1 MKKNVNFLG
10 FLGIIVIV
18 LAVISCTFPYKIV
31 RNLPLTPPPAD
42 TITSLPSSTSQNA
55 KETAQMTPTLEQTE
69 VVENIVPESGSVLTW
84 MDYSNFVFIPGGEF
98 IMGKD
103 SAAPTDYAPAHN
115 ITLDNFWFQQAE
127 VTNQQYAQCV
137 SDGKCSLP
145 IQEPKTSYWYEDVY
159 DGNHPVVGV
168 TWFQANEYCSY
179 IHSRLPTEAEWE
191 AAARGPDAKIFP
203 WGGDKPN
210 CNYLNFNGCL
220 EPAKPYDIRSF
231 SFGASDFGAMDMA
244 GNVFEW
250 VGDWYAK
257 EYYLSS
263 TSLNPTGPLDGWK
276 KVYRGG
282 SYKSSVEEIGS
293 FLRFA
298 TEPENQAPDL
308 GFRCV
313 LQGDPLIDPTLNI
326 VQPCQIVGANDQN
339 QIQPTSTPF
348 PCSSASVTGFCQLLS
363 GKPSYGLD
371 IRQSGCLENNLIS
384 MTGNSQPLTCTVS
397 QLSDGGNKY
406 LCTFPGM
413 AQGINVD
420 VNYCHTFTFPLVSI
434 SCPTGYLL
442 NQNSKLCEVENAK
455 IPIPPCPQGYLEVP
469 PYGCLPTTETNTN
482 VCPIG
487 FYSIETALS
496 AVCMPINKCLLSNEP
511 DSCKNINCG
520 SGQKFDG
527 SKNCCSSANNPKKIC
542 STNLIYNIDQNVCLG
557 SELYSKKCPVSI
569 VKIPYCPTLT
579 PTPTSTPEPKSIS
592 CSEINEGYACLNNG
606 CHWAMGLNYCY

>member
-1 MKKNVNFLG
+1 MKKDFKSMFFILI
-10 FLGIIVIV
+10 LV
-18 LAVISCTFPYKIV
+18 LIFSAISCRLPYKIV
-31 RNLPLTPPPAD
+31 PNLPS
-42 TITSLPSSTSQNA
+42 TSLPSETAVLPALATSQLT
-55 KETAQMTPTLEQTE
+55 KEITQSIPLPEQTAT
-69 VVENIVPESGSVLTW
+69 VENLVPVSGSILTW
-84 MDYSNFVFIPGGEF
+84 IDYSNFIFIPGGNF
-98 IMGKD
+98 DMGKD
-103 SAAPTDYAPAHN
+103 SSTPADFSPAHKT
-115 ITLDNFWFQQAE
+115 TLDGYWIQQAE

-137 SDGKCSLP
+137 SDGKCDMP
-145 IQEPKTSYWYEDVY
+145 IQEANVPYWYEDPY

-191 AAARGPDAKIFP
+191 TAARGPDGKTFP

-210 CNYLNFNGCL
+210 CNYINFSGCL
-220 EPAKPYDIRSF
+220 DPAKPYDIRSF

-250 VGDWYAK
+250 VNDWYSQD
-257 EYYLSS
+257 YYLSS
-263 TSLNPTGPLDGWK
+263 SSLNPTGPHEGWK

-313 LQGDPLIDPTLNI
+313 LMGDPLTDPTLNI
-326 VQPCQIVGANDQN
+326 GQPCQVIGMNDPN
-339 QIQPTSTPF
+339 EIQSTPTPF

-371 IRQSGCLENNLIS
+371 IRQSGCLENKLQS
-384 MTGNSQPLTCTVS
+384 MTGNSQPLSCTVS

-420 VNYCHTFTFPLVSI
+420 VSYCHSFSIPLVSI
-434 SCPTGYLL
+434 SCPTGYQLT
-442 NQNSKLCEVENAK
+442 QDSKFCEVENAK
-455 IPIPPCPQGYLEVP
+455 LPIPPCPQAYVNVP
-469 PYGCLPTTETNTN
+469 PYGCLPTIEASTSG
-482 VCPIG
+482 CPIG
-487 FYSIETALS
+487 YYSIETALS
-496 AVCMPINKCLLSNEP
+496 MVCMPLNKCLLSNEP

-520 SGQKFDG
+520 SGQKFDS
-527 SKNCCSSANNPKKIC
+527 SKNCCISANNPKKTC
-542 STNLIYNIDQNVCLG
+542 PTSLIYNFDQNVCLG
-557 SELYSKKCPVSI
+557 SEFFSKKCPVSN

-579 PTPTSTPEPKSIS
+579 PTPTKTPEPKSIS
-592 CSEINEGYACLNNG
+592 CSDIKEGYACLNNG